1 MSTVALCSWWYF
13 SIGLTHSW
21 QNHYHLL
28 ALFFPDQHL
37 HSNVQVYFN
46 VCLMDTISF
55 RFSLKINCS
64 QLIFPNLE
72 WVNKHTFFTGGVGG
86 EPNTTNRLAFRTSHF
101 LSRSPRKPCSHHT
114 IHYNHFC
121 IHYVHISSHR
131 CHWQTWPP
139 RQEARGGHTELRW
152 RRQGRGKALQAPEK
166 WRKSGKLQWHGSRR
180 GRRGWSI
187 AGEACK
193 NIFQEEETVKG
204 EVRERS
210 VTPRFAHRSRWTHVL
225 PVRTGVVRWDDR
237 LR

>member
-72 WVNKHTFFTGGVGG
+72 WVNKHTFFYRWSWWRTEHDKSTGI
-86 EPNTTNRLAFRTSHF
+86 PNFSFPLKKSQKAMFPPHHPLQPLLHPLCPHQQPPLSLANLATTT
-101 LSRSPRKPCSHHT
+101 RSERR
-114 IHYNHFC
+114 
-121 IHYVHISSHR
+121 SHR
-131 CHWQTWPP
+131 TQVAQTRPGESAP
-139 RQEARGGHTELRW
+139 GARKMEKI
-152 RRQGRGKALQAPEK
+152 GKV
-166 WRKSGKLQWHGSRR
+166 
-180 GRRGWSI
+180 
-187 AGEACK
+187 
-193 NIFQEEETVKG
+193 TVAWI
-204 EVRERS
+204 
-210 VTPRFAHRSRWTHVL
+210 T
-225 PVRTGVVRWDDR
+225 
-237 LR
+237 